1 MIDAPLP
8 PVLRRARILERVQR
22 DGGATLADLAS
33 EHAVSPVTV
42 HRDLELLS
50 GEGLLERVRG
60 GARSLPDARPRI
72 ETAWNA
78 RVREAAREKDAIAAH
93 ARELVEDGSTIFV
106 DASST
111 GLALARALELQPP
124 TELTLVTN
132 SPAIALGLTADTI
145 HVIVPPGELN
155 QHMRVLTGRW
165 TVEFLAE
172 LNIAVAFIS
181 AAGVT
186 LEHGLTTS
194 RSGARGH
201 AERGRGRGGEDR
213 RAARLVEVQALVA
226 ADRAQRP
233 VAGPDHHR
241 RRAGRGDDRGVPRR
255 RREPRRRRPGRAR
268 RADSLRNGR
277 IACVCVRSSR
287 RRTGACSG
295 PASLSSGNS
304 RAALSSARRPGRVH
318 ERELGQVDPDRA
330 TLGARE
336 RGFEDRLAH
345 QVELAAQAQHDG
357 PVLLV
362 DGDVEAWRTEG
373 SRFRLGAHGASS
385 HMMTNERTV

>member
-1 MIDAPLP
+1 MTEGPLP
-8 PVLRRARILERVQR
+8 PVLRRAKILERVSR
-22 DGGATLADLAS
+22 DGGASLAELAS

-60 GARSLPDARPRI
+60 GARSLPDSRPTQI

-78 RVREAAREKDAIAAH
+78 RVRESAHEKDAIALR
-93 ARELVEDGSTIFV
+93 ARDLVKDGSTIFL

-111 GLALARALELQPP
+111 GLALARALELRPP

-165 TVEFLAE
+165 TIEFLHE

-194 RSGARGH
+194 RS
-201 AERGRGRGGEDR
+201 
-213 RAARLVEVQALVA
+213 AL
-226 ADRAQRP
+226 ADTLKQ
-233 VAGPDHHR
+233 
-241 RRAGRGDDRGVPRR
+241 
-255 RREPRRRRPGRAR
+255 
-268 RADSLRNGR
+268 LR
-277 IACVCVRSSR
+277 
-287 RRTGACSG
+287 
-295 PASLSSGNS
+295 
-304 RAALSSARRPGRVH
+304 
-318 ERELGQVDPDRA
+318 
-330 TLGARE
+330 
-336 RGFEDRLAH
+336 
-345 QVELAAQAQHDG
+345 
-357 PVLLV
+357 
-362 DGDVEAWRTEG
+362 
-373 SRFRLGAHGASS
+373 
-385 HMMTNERTV
+385 